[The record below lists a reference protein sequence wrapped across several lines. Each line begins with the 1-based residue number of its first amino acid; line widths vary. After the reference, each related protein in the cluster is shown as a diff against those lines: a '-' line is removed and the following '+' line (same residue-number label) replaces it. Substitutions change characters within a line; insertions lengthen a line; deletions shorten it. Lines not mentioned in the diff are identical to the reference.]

1 MAGSGEIGGVRA
13 RPRGDLRRFALLSIA
28 AAIATIGLKSGA
40 YLLTGSVSLL
50 SDALE
55 SLVNLAAA
63 VFALGAL
70 TVAAR
75 PADEEHPYGHEK
87 AEYFGAGVEGVL
99 ILLAAV
105 SIGWTSIARLQDPQ
119 PLEAVWAGVAVA
131 VVASAVNL
139 VVAIRLRNAGREHR
153 SAVLQA
159 DATHL
164 LTDVLTSVGVIAG
177 VIAVSLTGWDRLD
190 PVIALAVGLNIVFAG
205 IRLVRHASDGLLD
218 RALPP
223 SERAAVDAVLA
234 RHEASSEVRFHALRS
249 RQSGSRRFASVHV
262 LVPGD
267 WSVQRGHDLLERVE
281 ADLRQAVEGL
291 TVFTHL
297 EPIEDP
303 VSFED
308 RGLDR
313 PAATP

>member
-1 MAGSGEIGGVRA
+1 MAAASTSA
-13 RPRGDLRRFALLSIA
+13 RVDLRRFAVLSIL
-28 AAIATIGLKSGA
+28 AAIVTIGLKAGA
-40 YLLTGSVSLL
+40 YLMTGSVSLL

-63 VFALGAL
+63 VFALGVL

-105 SIGWTSIARLQDPQ
+105 SIGWTSIDRLRDPQ
-119 PLEAVWAGVAVA
+119 PLEAVWAGLAVA

-139 VVAIRLRNAGREHR
+139 VVALRLRTAGRDHR

-164 LTDVLTSVGVIAG
+164 LTDVLTSAGVIAG
-177 VIAVSLTGWDRLD
+177 VAAVTLTGWERLD
-190 PVIALAVGLNIVFAG
+190 PLIALAVGVNIVVAG
-205 IRLVRHASDGLLD
+205 VRLVRHASDGLLD
-218 RALPP
+218 RALPAA
-223 SERAAVDAVLA
+223 ERAAVDAVLA
-234 RHEASSEVRFHALRS
+234 RHAAERHVRFHALRS
-249 RQSGSRRFASVHV
+249 RQSGSRRFVSVHV
-262 LVPGD
+262 LVPGE
-267 WSVQRGHDLLERVE
+267 WSVQRGHDLLEEVE
-281 ADLRQAVEGL
+281 ADLRDVVPGL

-313 PAATP
+313 TGPA